1 MKHEH
6 TQVLQVARASMP
18 QEKQLLALAEL
29 FKACGDGTRIKIL
42 YALSASPL
50 CVCAIGELLHMQQS
64 AVSHQLAKL
73 KAARLVVSRRV
84 GRTVY
89 YSLADQHIKTVV
101 ATGFAHISEEA

>member
-6 TQVLQVARASMP
+6 TQVLQAVRENMP
-18 QEKQLLALAEL
+18 PENRLLALAEL

-42 YALSASPL
+42 YALSASEL
-50 CVCAIGELLHMQQS
+50 CVCAIGELLSMKQS
-64 AVSHQLAKL
+64 AISHQLTKL
-73 KAARLVVSRRV
+73 KAARLVTCRRV

-89 YSLADQHIKTVV
+89 YSLADRHIKTVV